1 MIYLL
6 SRNNKSN
13 NFNGVKEEKN
23 SGESI
28 ICQNVNL
35 SNNIPNYLLIGW
47 FHYILSSWKK
57 KSTQQSKSLSQ
68 KLDIMIPGIN
78 GEIK

>member
-57 KSTQQSKSLSQ
+57 NQHNKANLCHKNWTLWYQEL
-68 KLDIMIPGIN
+68 M
-78 GEIK
+78 ER